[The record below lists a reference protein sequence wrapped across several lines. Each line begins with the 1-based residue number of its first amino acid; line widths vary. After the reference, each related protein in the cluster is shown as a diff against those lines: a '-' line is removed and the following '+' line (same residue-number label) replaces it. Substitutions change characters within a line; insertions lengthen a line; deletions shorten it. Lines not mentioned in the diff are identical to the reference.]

1 MNNNK
6 IFFIFFLKSS
16 CSVNVLLY
24 RFNIISKVYLLTT
37 TLWPVH
43 KSLVSRMVNI
53 QSYYSS
59 ENRSSILTRV
69 KESARRIKYNNRSY
83 YYTDNN
89 NTIKC
94 RQQAREFERIEQ
106 YVVHTKP
113 SVLDSSTG
121 MYSGLVAG
129 VGLVWHLLLYYWLI
143 QDCKVNYHIVG

>member
-6 IFFIFFLKSS
+6 IFFISFLKSS

-24 RFNIISKVYLLTT
+24 GFNIISEVYLLTT

-43 KSLVSRMVNI
+43 KYLVSRMANI

-59 ENRSSILTRV
+59 GNWSSILTRV

-106 YVVHTKP
+106 FVVHTKP
-113 SVLDSSTG
+113 SVWTVVLGCILDWWQVLGWFGT
-121 MYSGLVAG
+121 
-129 VGLVWHLLLYYWLI
+129 YYCTI
-143 QDCKVNYHIVG
+143 G